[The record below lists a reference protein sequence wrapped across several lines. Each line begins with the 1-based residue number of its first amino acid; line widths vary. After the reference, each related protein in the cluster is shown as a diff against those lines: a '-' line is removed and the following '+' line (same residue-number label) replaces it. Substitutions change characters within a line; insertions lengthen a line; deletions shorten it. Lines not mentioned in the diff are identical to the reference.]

1 MVALVRMVRMTEMTE
16 WVRLCSFRGVAWLC
30 WLGLEA
36 GGEAAASAGHSGG
49 L

>member
-1 MVALVRMVRMTEMTE
+1 MVALVRMVEMTE

-30 WLGLEA
+30 WGWLEA